1 MITGKVKGHKNGVN
15 IISGDDGYTYYNY
28 GPRLRLGEE
37 VGYMENEEDP
47 DIAEDA
53 RPLKPQTYSLREL
66 ITVLIIG
73 VIIGAALSFMTA
85 TKVFGAPISEADKA
99 LMVQIVHAEAGNQDL
114 LGRRLVADVVLN
126 RVDNEAF
133 PDTVYEV
140 IYQPGQFTPVR
151 NGSIYLPADDMD
163 VLAVELE
170 LQQRTSDSVLFFRR
184 GRYADYG
191 EPHFK
196 VGDHY
201 FS

>member
-15 IISGDDGYTYYNY
+15 IIKGDDGSVYYNY
-28 GPRLRLGEE
+28 GPRIQLGEE
-37 VGYMENEEDP
+37 VGYIESEDDP
-47 DIAEDA
+47 DIAVDIHPISSQE
-53 RPLKPQTYSLREL
+53 YSLREL
-66 ITVLIIG
+66 VAVMLIG
-73 VIIGAALSFMTA
+73 MVIGAALSFMTA
-85 TKVFGAPISEADKA
+85 SKVFGAPISEADKA

-151 NGSIYLPADDMD
+151 TGSINLPADDMD
-163 VLAVELE
+163 MLAVELE